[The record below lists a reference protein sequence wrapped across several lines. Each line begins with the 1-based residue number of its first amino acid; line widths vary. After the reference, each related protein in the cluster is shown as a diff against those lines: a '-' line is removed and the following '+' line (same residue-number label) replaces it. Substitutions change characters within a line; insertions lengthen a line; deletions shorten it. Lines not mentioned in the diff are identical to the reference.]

1 MLTKKTNN
9 TKRTIRVRI
18 SEADWSRYEKIKK
31 RAAAL
36 GYETQLDDVLARVVK
51 REVAKAEKTL
61 DAAEDESNPQP
72 EDPPG
77 HTNDAGHRY

>member
-9 TKRTIRVRI
+9 TKRTIRIRI
-18 SEADWSRYEKIKK
+18 SEADWNRYEEVKK

-36 GYETQLDDVLARVVK
+36 GYETQLDDVLARVVR
-51 REVAKAEKTL
+51 REVTKAEKTL
-61 DAAEDESNPQP
+61 DAAEVEFTSQP
-72 EDPPG
+72 EDTLE